1 MKKGYKLLNK
11 LLIVY
16 GLCILC
22 FNDILNRTNFVKS
35 LEINSPNLQLL
46 VTNWYAILLDRPV
59 QTCKKHAYI
68 ICSLWLCLIIMEL
81 SRFTFGLS
89 ANLCFNVDMNGPT
102 EFTYIA
108 YTEDH
113 TLVHH

>member
-46 VTNWYAILLDRPV
+46 VTNSIGLYKRAKSMHILYV
-59 QTCKKHAYI
+59 AYG
-68 ICSLWLCLIIMEL
+68 CVLL
-81 SRFTFGLS
+81 
-89 ANLCFNVDMNGPT
+89 
-102 EFTYIA
+102 
-108 YTEDH
+108 
-113 TLVHH
+113 